1 MLLSTRSPVFR
12 QMFAADMQE
21 AKQKRVSIEDFDA
34 DVVEQFI
41 HYTHTGLIDGVFA
54 VSMRDL
60 LMIADK
66 YDVSGLKIL
75 AQDQLAAQNTIETVC
90 DTLELAMLIADTENL
105 RDACSEFIQTNE
117 TALKSTGKL
126 AKLSENAKLQLFQ
139 FMHGQ

>member
-12 QMFAADMQE
+12 QMFAIGMQE

-41 HYTHTGLIDGVFA
+41 HYTHTGLIDEASA

-60 LMIADK
+60 LKIADK
-66 YDVSGLKIL
+66 YDVPGLKIF
-75 AQDQLAAQNTIETVC
+75 AQEQLAAQNNIGNVC
-90 DTLELAMLIADTENL
+90 DTLELAMLIADTEKL
-105 RDACSEFIQTNE
+105 RNACAEFIQTNE